1 MSGPGVAREAFV
13 LPLTFLTVGLA
24 GGFRTGATGELR
36 FLPPPLI
43 CLVLA
48 LLLLGLLVRGGV
60 LVPGRLLGEHRSGL
74 ENVSGSVVLVAL
86 FLAGAQVLNSL
97 TPEAGLLH
105 LAFNVFFAALFS
117 NTLAAGP
124 DRARLLRSLLVVFGW
139 ALVLKYV
146 VLEALYDPTGGLTR
160 RVAALLLEG
169 LSLGTLEHRPAGAA
183 AGYVSFVT
191 VVSYLVGLVLLP
203 RERAPEAARD
213 LTVVSVGGLA
223 EPGGGRS

>member
-1 MSGPGVAREAFV
+1 MSAPGVAREAFV
-13 LPLTFLTVGLA
+13 LPLTFLTVCLA
-24 GGFRTGATGELR
+24 GGFRTGPLGELR

-43 CLVLA
+43 SLVLA

-60 LVPGRLLGEHRSGL
+60 LVPERLLGERRGAL
-74 ENVSGSVVLVAL
+74 ENGSGVVVLVSLLVAS
-86 FLAGAQVLNSL
+86 AQVLNSL

-117 NTLAAGP
+117 STLAAGP

-139 ALVLKYV
+139 GLVLKYV

-183 AGYVSFVT
+183 AGYVSFFT
-191 VVSYLVGLVLLP
+191 VVLYLFGLILLP
-203 RERAPEAARD
+203 RERPPAGVRD
-213 LTVVSVGGLA
+213 LTVVAAAGLA
-223 EPGGGRS
+223 ERGGG